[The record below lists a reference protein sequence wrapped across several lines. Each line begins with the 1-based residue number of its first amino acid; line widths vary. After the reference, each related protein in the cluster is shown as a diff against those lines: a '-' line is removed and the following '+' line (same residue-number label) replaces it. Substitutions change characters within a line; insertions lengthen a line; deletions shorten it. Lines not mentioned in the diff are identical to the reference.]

1 MSERLFLYG
10 ALLSPSY
17 LHPLVPDAIFLSTGT
32 IAEWQLEFD
41 GLSFIA
47 PHTGGRVFGAVYSV
61 EDSALKKLD
70 RVADPR
76 CRLDVLSVQTEHGTT
91 SCHAFVAEDDLYARL
106 PGEPPS
112 ERYLELMESGY
123 QAHNASQEDW
133 NGLRDAN
140 QRAIRAKQLRE
151 DRLAA
156 AEDATWD

>member
-1 MSERLFLYG
+1 MSERLFLFG

-17 LHPLVPDAIFLSTGT
+17 LHPIVPDAIFLGTGV
-32 IAEWQLEFD
+32 IAGWRLEFD
-41 GLSFIA
+41 ELAFIA
-47 PHTGGRVFGAVYSV
+47 PQDGGRVFGAVYSV
-61 EDSALKKLD
+61 EDSALKKLA

-76 CRLDVLSVQTEHGTT
+76 CRLDVLSVRTEHGTT

-106 PGEPPS
+106 PGETPS
-112 ERYLELMESGY
+112 ERYLDLMESGY
-123 QAHNASQEDW
+123 QAHNASEEDW

-140 QRAIRAKQLRE
+140 RRAIRAKRLRE